1 MRMAFY
7 PTDWNRKS
15 FRVYFVNAGLA
26 KRLDCPVRRPV
37 GGGSSCDATA
47 NRVGKIAQVL
57 F

>member
-1 MRMAFY
+1 MAFC
-7 PTDWNRKS
+7 PTDWNRKF

-26 KRLDCPVRRPV
+26 ERLDCPVRRPV